1 MSMPHN
7 LILIRHGE
15 SEGNVASNRSRNGD
29 HTAYTDDF
37 RNRHSSL
44 WRLSEKG
51 REQAKIAGEWLKKNR
66 GEAEG
71 FFRCYTSEYIR
82 AMETAALLDIKD
94 ALWYS
99 DFYLR
104 ERNWGDLDRLSIKDR
119 EEQYAQSMKER
130 EIEPLYWTPPNGES
144 LADVGL
150 RVDRL
155 FQTLHR
161 ECENKDV
168 VVVCHGE
175 VMRMIQVRLERLSQE
190 KFNEIENS
198 KNEKDKIHNG
208 QIIWYSRV
216 NPENEIDIRP
226 WTSWVK
232 SVCPWDETKSSNEWR
247 LIPRQRYT
255 NEELLKRVERID
267 PLVS

>member
-15 SEGNVASNRSRNGD
+15 SEGNIALNLSKKGDDSAFTEEFKSR
-29 HTAYTDDF
+29 HT
-37 RNRHSSL
+37 SL
-44 WRLSEKG
+44 WRLTEKG
-51 REQAKIAGEWLKKNR
+51 RAQAKSAGEWLKKNR
-66 GEAEG
+66 GETEG
-71 FFRCYTSEYIR
+71 FYRCYTSEYIR
-82 AMETAALLDIKD
+82 AMETASLLDIED

-104 ERNWGDLDRLSIKDR
+104 ERDWGDMGNMSVRER
-119 EEQYAQSMKER
+119 EEKFADSMKQKES
-130 EIEPLYWTPPNGES
+130 EALYWTPPNGES
-144 LADVGL
+144 LANVGL

-168 VVVCHGE
+168 VIVCHGE

-190 KFNEIENS
+190 KFNELENS
-198 KNEKDKIHNG
+198 KDEKDKIHNA
-208 QIIWYSRV
+208 QIIWYTRV

-255 NEELLKRVERID
+255 NEELMQRVERID